1 MSEKVVHVNQ
11 MEKVKNWMDDEEVDE
26 KTTEIGN
33 EDPDWGFAKGKPLRA
48 EEIGDDA
55 TYKSIA
61 AKWSLNGKLEAYER
75 MVDEISCC
83 RGTEWLCGVQVC
95 VEW

>member
-1 MSEKVVHVNQ
+1 MRVKIAKMSKSLVHVN
-11 MEKVKNWMDDEEVDE
+11 VGNWMDDEEVDE
-26 KTTEIGN
+26 KTKEIGN

-61 AKWSLNGKLEAYER
+61 AKWSLNGKLEAYE
-75 MVDEISCC
+75 
-83 RGTEWLCGVQVC
+83 
-95 VEW
+95 